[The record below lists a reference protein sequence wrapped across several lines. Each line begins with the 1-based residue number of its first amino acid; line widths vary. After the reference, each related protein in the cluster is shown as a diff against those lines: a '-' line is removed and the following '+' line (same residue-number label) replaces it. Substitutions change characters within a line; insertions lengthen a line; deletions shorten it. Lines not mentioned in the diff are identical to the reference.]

1 MKTNIET
8 LFTGAVIGLLLGTGI
23 SLAILYETTSKQREP
38 EAWELVGDDNIEPST
53 DPSPVII
60 WNDDTESIPQDG
72 ELVRLE
78 MTQNDTIYIGP
89 R

>member
-1 MKTNIET
+1 MKNTRIEDV
-8 LFTGAVIGLLLGTGI
+8 LTGSCIGLAIGTVIGVIVLR
-23 SLAILYETTSKQREP
+23 TSTNELREL
-38 EAWELVGDDNIEPST
+38 EADN
-53 DPSPVII
+53 SPVII

-89 R
+89 K

>member
-1 MKTNIET
+1 MKTNYDQ
-8 LFTGAVIGLLLGTGI
+8 LFMGAVIGLLCGTLI
-23 SLAILYETTSKQREP
+23 STAVLYETTSKQHEY
-38 EAWELVGDDNIEPST
+38 EA

-60 WNDDTESIPQDG
+60 WNDDTESIPADG

-89 R
+89 K

>member
-1 MKTNIET
+1 MRNMRIEDVLT
-8 LFTGAVIGLLLGTGI
+8 GSCIGLVIGVVMGAVILR
-23 SLAILYETTSKQREP
+23 TSTN
-38 EAWELVGDDNIEPST
+38 ELRDLESDN
-53 DPSPVII
+53 SPVII

-89 R
+89 K

>member
-23 SLAILYETTSKQREP
+23 GLAVLYETMSKQREY
-38 EAWELVGDDNIEPST
+38 EA

-89 R
+89 NN

>member
-1 MKTNIET
+1 MRNMRIEDVLT
-8 LFTGAVIGLLLGTGI
+8 GSCIGLVIGVVIGAVMLRASTNELRDL
-23 SLAILYETTSKQREP
+23 
-38 EAWELVGDDNIEPST
+38 EADN
-53 DPSPVII
+53 SPVII
-60 WNDDTESIPQDG
+60 WNDDTESIPADG

>member
-1 MKTNIET
+1 MKTNYDQ
-8 LFTGAVIGLLLGTGI
+8 LFMGAVIGLLCGTLI
-23 SLAILYETTSKQREP
+23 STAVLYETTSKQVEY
-38 EAWELVGDDNIEPST
+38 ED

>member
-1 MKTNIET
+1 MRIEDVLT
-8 LFTGAVIGLLLGTGI
+8 GSCIGLVIGVVIGAVMLR
-23 SLAILYETTSKQREP
+23 TSTN
-38 EAWELVGDDNIEPST
+38 ELRDLEDDN
-53 DPSPVII
+53 SPVII

-89 R
+89 K

>member
-1 MKTNIET
+1 MRIEDV
-8 LFTGAVIGLLLGTGI
+8 LTGSCIGLVIGVVMGVV
-23 SLAILYETTSKQREP
+23 ILRTSTNELRDL
-38 EAWELVGDDNIEPST
+38 EADN
-53 DPSPVII
+53 SPVII

-89 R
+89 K

>member
-1 MKTNIET
+1 MKTNYDQ
-8 LFTGAVIGLLLGTGI
+8 LFMGAVIGLLCGTLI
-23 SLAILYETTSKQREP
+23 STAVLYETTAEQRKL
-38 EAWELVGDDNIEPST
+38 EA

-60 WNDDTESIPQDG
+60 WNDDTESIPADG
-72 ELVRLE
+72 ELIRLE

>member
-1 MKTNIET
+1 MRNMRIEDVLT
-8 LFTGAVIGLLLGTGI
+8 GSCIGLVIGVVIGAVMLR
-23 SLAILYETTSKQREP
+23 TSTN
-38 EAWELVGDDNIEPST
+38 ELRDLEDDN
-53 DPSPVII
+53 SPVII

-89 R
+89 K

>member
-1 MKTNIET
+1 MRIEDVLT
-8 LFTGAVIGLLLGTGI
+8 GSCIGLVIGVVIGAVMLR
-23 SLAILYETTSKQREP
+23 TSTNELRDL
-38 EAWELVGDDNIEPST
+38 EADN
-53 DPSPVII
+53 SPVII

-89 R
+89 K

>member
-1 MKTNIET
+1 MKTNYDQ
-8 LFTGAVIGLLLGTGI
+8 LFMGAVIGLLCGTLI
-23 SLAILYETTSKQREP
+23 STAVLYETTVKQVEY
-38 EAWELVGDDNIEPST
+38 ED

-60 WNDDTESIPQDG
+60 WNDDTESIPADG
-72 ELVRLE
+72 ELIRLE

>member
-1 MKTNIET
+1 MRIEDVLT
-8 LFTGAVIGLLLGTGI
+8 GSCIGLVIGVVMGAVILR
-23 SLAILYETTSKQREP
+23 TSTN
-38 EAWELVGDDNIEPST
+38 ELRDLESDN
-53 DPSPVII
+53 SPVII

-89 R
+89 K

>member
-1 MKTNIET
+1 MKTNIES
-8 LFTGAVIGLLLGTGI
+8 ILLGACIGVAVTTLL
-23 SLAILYETTSKQREP
+23 SVALVYESTHTKLNTEP
-38 EAWELVGDDNIEPST
+38 

-89 R
+89 K